1 MLAFGDAL
9 GTWSPAPLQR
19 GPEEGQRE
27 DIREMWGAQA
37 REGKRT
43 RERKAW
49 RLEKS
54 REAEK
59 TEADIGEG
67 EKRGEQR
74 SKREIVESQ
83 REDRDRRSGSQD
95 D

>member
-1 MLAFGDAL
+1 MVMH
-9 GTWSPAPLQR
+9 WVP
-19 GPEEGQRE
+19 
-27 DIREMWGAQA
+27 GAQ
-37 REGKRT
+37 RLCRGGQKRGEGRTSGRCGEHRHGRGKRT

-67 EKRGEQR
+67 EKQGEQR